1 MEFKK
6 KVTKK
11 ESNKELKQLNFK
23 EYSKAKLDQDIE
35 KAEKQLVKLELSIK
49 NHNLELEQK
58 QGKREKLLIT
68 IQQFKQLSNTNIF

>member
-11 ESNKELKQLNFK
+11 ESNKEKPLNFK
-23 EYSKAKLDQDIE
+23 EYSKTKLDQDIA

>member
-11 ESNKELKQLNFK
+11 ESNKEKPLNFK
-23 EYSKAKLDQDIE
+23 EYSKTKLDQDIA

-58 QGKREKLLIT
+58 QEKNKQLINT
-68 IQQFKQLSNTNIF
+68 IQQLKQLSNTNIF

>member
-6 KVTKK
+6 KITKK
-11 ESNKELKQLNFK
+11 EPNKEKPLNFK
-23 EYSKAKLDQDIE
+23 EYSKAKLDQDIA

-58 QGKREKLLIT
+58 QEKNKQLLNT
-68 IQQFKQLSNTNIF
+68 IQQLKQLSNTNIF

>member
-11 ESNKELKQLNFK
+11 ESNKEKPLNFK
-23 EYSKAKLDQDIE
+23 EYSKTKLDQDIA

-49 NHNLELEQK
+49 NHNLEFEQK
-58 QGKREKLLIT
+58 QEKNKQLINT
-68 IQQFKQLSNTNIF
+68 IQQLKQLSNTNIF